1 MSRGGGLNEIRRE
14 ENTFHSSQGSSQS
27 ARLRV
32 NKQHDNADRKFS
44 INNDFEF

>member
-1 MSRGGGLNEIRRE
+1 MDEKKNMWIGTENGIGLFK
-14 ENTFHSSQGSSQS
+14 T
-27 ARLRV
+27 